1 MNPSRSRR
9 AGQEQHW
16 YPAKEHRDVPYLR
29 NAGCL
34 IWLLNQ
40 IFPVSKLNQRY
51 RRPQHLSQAQLPPA
65 QPLLS
70 PREPRSPSSETP
82 HSPCQVWGAPAAK
95 GERGTEPSDG
105 DRGERGGQSQARG
118 VSGGAGAWPRVW
130 PVWSGPGPM
139 EPGAW
144 PGRGRSRCPLLRRAR
159 RCSRRFGRDRCVGT
173 RCFSCDRCPGGLPDS
188 AGTGTSGGAGRRRTG
203 VPGAAGWAGTGAAGA
218 LPRFCRYK
226 SEGRGGS
233 TAGTS
238 LGQRSRSELELGWA
252 AGESGLCGADSGIP
266 LCVGTR
272 GDTGRAPVLPPRP
285 VRPHRAPSGKAGPGA
300 RGCTFPCPQPPALGA
315 FVPAGASF
323 PLVMNGPLPPRASLS
338 EFFFRDLSTEGFMLC
353 C

>member
-130 PVWSGPGPM
+130 PVRSGPGPM

-233 TAGTS
+233 TAGTPS
-238 LGQRSRSELELGWA
+238 
-252 AGESGLCGADSGIP
+252 DSGAA
-266 LCVGTR
+266 R
-272 GDTGRAPVLPPRP
+272 
-285 VRPHRAPSGKAGPGA
+285 SWSSAGP
-300 RGCTFPCPQPPALGA
+300 RVSPGC
-315 FVPAGASF
+315 AG
-323 PLVMNGPLPPRASLS
+323 LTRASLPVWGHRGTPAEPPCCRPARFGLTGHRPGKPGRGLGAAPS
-338 EFFFRDLSTEGFMLC
+338 PARSPRLSARSC
-353 C
+353 PRVPRSHWS